1 MYKVFSKLYDKFM
14 EFSDYG
20 AWEKQVE
27 ELIKEGQPNGKT
39 LLDIGCGTGELL
51 LRMTKMMVWICQKRC

>member
-39 LLDIGCGTGELL
+39 LLDIGCGTGAVSYTHLTL
-51 LRMTKMMVWICQKRC
+51 PTKLEV

>member
-27 ELIKEGQPNGKT
+27 ELIKEGQPNG
-39 LLDIGCGTGELL
+39 LSLIH
-51 LRMTKMMVWICQKRC
+51 I

>member
-39 LLDIGCGTGELL
+39 LLLDINMILWFHYL
-51 LRMTKMMVWICQKRC
+51 IL